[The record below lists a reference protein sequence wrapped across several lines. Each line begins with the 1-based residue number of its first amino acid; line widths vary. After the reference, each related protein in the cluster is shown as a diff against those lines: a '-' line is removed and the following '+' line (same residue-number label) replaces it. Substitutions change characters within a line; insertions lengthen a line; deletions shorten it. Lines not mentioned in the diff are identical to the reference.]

1 MAFSILAVKGF
12 ALDTGMLRIVLPF
25 MQVWASNAGP
35 GATNSGFFVNGAI
48 CFSKYDR
55 SSACADVAAA
65 PQIAKFRATVC
76 QTHER
81 FAISS
86 LPLQKPLDRVAI
98 PMAKPT
104 RHPGQSKRH
113 AGSTQPPA

>member
-48 CFSKYDR
+48 CFSKYDK
-55 SSACADVAAA
+55 SSACAEVAAA
-65 PQIAKFRATVC
+65 PQIARFRATAR

-81 FAISS
+81 FVISS
-86 LPLQKPLDRVAI
+86 LRCRSRWIADERNGEAPHHL
-98 PMAKPT
+98 
-104 RHPGQSKRH
+104 GQSKRH

>member
-35 GATNSGFFVNGAI
+35 GATNSGFFVNGSI

-55 SSACADVAAA
+55 SSACAEAAIDPQVAKPKTGA
-65 PQIAKFRATVC
+65 C
-76 QTHER
+76 QSDER
-81 FAISS
+81 FATSS
-86 LPLQKPLDRVAI
+86 LRCRSRLIAGGSPWRSPPL
-98 PMAKPT
+98 
-104 RHPGQSKRH
+104 HPGQSKRH
-113 AGSTQPPA
+113 AGSTQPAA